1 MFLRKKQ
8 EKVKKIQKLSK
19 FYSLEELNE
28 YYSVEFQKLVS
39 MKDYVEDRFFCYMLK
54 ILEKRYKWDYKQ
66 VSRTERR
73 EFRVNKVLYAD
84 AQKRGEID
92 PYSFKN
98 KPDSSPDLS
107 EQVRTELIKLMHENT
122 PSTACVEGENSP
134 TAIEREA
141 PRAEEKDES

>member
-1 MFLRKKQ
+1 M
-8 EKVKKIQKLSK
+8 KKIQKLSK

-39 MKDYVEDRFFCYMLK
+39 MKDYVEDKFFFYMLK

-92 PYSFKN
+92 PYAFKN
-98 KPDSSPDLS
+98 KPDNEPDLA
-107 EQVRTELIKLMHENT
+107 EQVRTELIKIMHENT
-122 PSTACVEGENSP
+122 PPQARVEGENSP

-141 PRAEEKDES
+141 PRAEEKDDN